1 MIADYLD
8 AAPPEVSADFGFHH
22 PYLMVKLCR
31 IFLDNWHIPPDV
43 TLRQD
48 ENMLFDILRDLNL
61 KAQVERGRDDH
72 GCQTPGDV
80 LDWMGRTGEDAYEDL
95 DDTIPTMRFG

>member
-8 AAPPEVSADFGFHH
+8 AAPPSVSADFGFHH
-22 PYLMVKLCR
+22 DYLTVKICR

-48 ENMLFDILRDLNL
+48 SELLYDIIRDVNL
-61 KAQVERGRDDH
+61 KAQVERAREDH
-72 GCQTPGDV
+72 GCQTVGDV
-80 LDWMGRTGEDAYEDL
+80 LEWMGRSGADAYEDL
-95 DDTIPTMRFG
+95 DDTIPMMRFG